1 LSSLPTGEE
10 IALAYDGMYDP
21 DTVTWRV
28 GREAALLVGGG
39 RALILQVAH
48 PLVAAGVEQHS
59 RYDTDPWG
67 RLYRTIDVTTRIAFG
82 DRQTSAEAAAA
93 LRRVHARVTGTAA
106 DGTPYKANRPDLLLW
121 VWATL
126 LDTSLLV
133 YRRYVGYLT
142 RDEVHRYYQ
151 EQSRFAV
158 ACGVP
163 AGAWPHD
170 YQAFRE
176 YFESTV
182 EDDLHPTEDSR
193 RIAAAVLGSGVP
205 LPLRPVSAALNL
217 ATVGLLPP
225 TVRERFGYGW
235 GPGRGA
241 LLEASSFTLRQAL
254 RLLPSPLRELP
265 AARAA
270 SRRTA

>member
-1 LSSLPTGEE
+1 MT
-10 IALAYDGMYDP
+10 YDGMYGP

-28 GREAALLVGGG
+28 GREAVLLLGGG
-39 RALILQVAH
+39 RALLLQVAH

-59 RYDTDPWG
+59 SYGADPWG

-82 DRQTSAEAAAA
+82 DRRTSGEAAAA
-93 LRRVHARVTGTAA
+93 LRRVHGRVVGTAA
-106 DGTPYKANRPDLLLW
+106 DGTPYAANRPDLLLW

-133 YRRYVGYLT
+133 YRRYVGSLA
-142 RDEVHRYYQ
+142 RAEVERYYE
-151 EQSRFAV
+151 EQTRFAL
-158 ACGVP
+158 ACGVSV
-163 AGAWPHD
+163 GAWPAD
-170 YQAFRE
+170 YEAFRE
-176 YFESTV
+176 YFETTV

-225 TVRERFGYGW
+225 RLRERFGYHW
-235 GPGRGA
+235 GPGRQA
-241 LLEASSFTLRQAL
+241 LLDASSFTLRQAI

-270 SRRTA
+270 GRRAAA

>member
-1 LSSLPTGEE
+1 M
-10 IALAYDGMYDP
+10 AYDGMYGP
-21 DTVTWRV
+21 DTVTWSV
-28 GREAALLVGGG
+28 GREAVLLVGGG
-39 RALILQVAH
+39 RTLLLQVAP

-59 RYDTDPWG
+59 RYGSDPWG
-67 RLYRTIDVTTRIAFG
+67 RLYRTIDVSCRIAFG
-82 DRQTSAEAAAA
+82 DRETSAEAAAA
-93 LRRVHARVTGTAA
+93 LRRVHTRVAGTAA
-106 DGTPYKANRPDLLLW
+106 DGTPYEANRPDLLMW

-133 YRRYVGYLT
+133 YRRYVGSLT

-151 EQSRFAV
+151 EQTRFAV

-163 AGAWPHD
+163 AGTWPRD

-176 YFESTV
+176 YFEATV
-182 EDDLHPTEDSR
+182 EDELHPTEDSR

-225 TVRERFGYGW
+225 TLRERFGYEW

-241 LLEASSFTLRQAL
+241 LLEASSFTLRQGL

-270 SRRTA
+270 SRRAAA